1 MSLKSLY
8 LLRHAKAVE
17 GGILYEDKDR
27 PLSEKGLKDARR
39 LGENLLKKS
48 FRFDRILTSPA
59 MRTIETA
66 QLVAKGLGYKKNDI
80 TIEGHLYS
88 SNVEAI
94 LNLIDSTANKI
105 NSLLIV
111 GHNPEIS
118 GLASYLSGKS
128 ISMDTCSMVELIFEI
143 KDWDGINKNNLVKI
157 NLLN

>member
-1 MSLKSLY
+1 MIEFLQALQCARLKQLNW
-8 LLRHAKAVE
+8 LQ
-17 GGILYEDKDR
+17 KDWV
-27 PLSEKGLKDARR
+27 
-39 LGENLLKKS
+39 
-48 FRFDRILTSPA
+48 T
-59 MRTIETA
+59 
-66 QLVAKGLGYKKNDI
+66 KKNDI